1 MATETKTLDN
11 YHEAHKY
18 CPICGSDE
26 ICKGFACYIVDES
39 HPENFK
45 NGNPAKCQHCGWSG
59 TVHDLIGEDARQD
72 CLYYKASDE
81 RAMRMLGRIF
91 RNSDD
96 GIETG
101 LDIEPVDYSCSVIW
115 VFRDLVA
122 GGRTEYSEQIV
133 QILRMAMEYLKLFI
147 KSEGIDPYDQRIEC
161 VDAVSEAMQL
171 LSVIK
176 ISKSKD

>member
-1 MATETKTLDN
+1 MDLKTLND
-11 YHEAHKY
+11 YHNVHKY
-18 CPICGSDE
+18 CPICGGDE
-26 ICKGFACYIVDES
+26 IRRGLVCYIVDES
-39 HPENFK
+39 RPEDFK
-45 NGNPAKCQHCGWSG
+45 DGNPAECQHCGWSG

-72 CLYYKASDE
+72 CLSRKAEDE
-81 RAMRMLGRIF
+81 RAMKMLGRIF

-101 LDIEPVDYSCSVIW
+101 LDIEPVDYACSVIW
-115 VFRDLVA
+115 VFRDLVV

-133 QILRMAMEYLKLFI
+133 QIFRMAMEYLKLFI

-161 VDAVSEAMQL
+161 VDAVGEAMQL

-176 ISKSKD
+176 VAKPKCD